1 MTSFADVARRGLR
14 EVLWR
19 GAFVEF
25 CMILRNGK
33 KTRMGVALG
42 LNHVQEAKPVQES
55 FLFAATRS
63 MKSFLFPRRAR
74 ETKPEEGPSTE
85 HPAGADPT
93 ACCATERDRHAF
105 QKIEPACHLIPSL
118 AHHHHHNPDPTSFW
132 PLCPRTRFF
141 APARKTHRAPAPP
154 ALDPSG
160 SPARPHRI
168 LLPSPPPSRRPDH
181 DTLARPGSIRAVD
194 RLPTSIRW

>member
-1 MTSFADVARRGLR
+1 LR

-93 ACCATERDRHAF
+93 ACCATERDRHACQF
-105 QKIEPACHLIPSL
+105 PK
-118 AHHHHHNPDPTSFW
+118 N
-132 PLCPRTRFF
+132 
-141 APARKTHRAPAPP
+141 
-154 ALDPSG
+154 
-160 SPARPHRI
+160 
-168 LLPSPPPSRRPDH
+168 
-181 DTLARPGSIRAVD
+181 
-194 RLPTSIRW
+194 